1 VAELFCSHRGI
12 VSTASAARLAM
23 DPFDEKR
30 FVLPIEAMV
39 ALAINLVVA
48 VLGYYAIMVWGLFRD

>member
-1 VAELFCSHRGI
+1 
-12 VSTASAARLAM
+12 M
-23 DPFDEKR
+23 DPFEEKR

-48 VLGYYAIMVWGLFRD
+48 VLGYYSIMVWGLFRD